1 MFTLTCKFC
10 DSIFVVVIREIK
22 KEGFPLL
29 VRSMA
34 ERESS
39 LNNVSFVNVL

>member
-22 KEGFPLL
+22 RRASPSLFVLWL
-29 VRSMA
+29 
-34 ERESS
+34 REK
-39 LNNVSFVNVL
+39 VV